1 MLEAKS
7 MQSFAN
13 DELQLWLL
21 ILSDISRTD
30 KDSGNAR
37 PT

>member
-7 MQSFAN
+7 MGDVAN
-13 DELQLWLL
+13 EGLQLWLL
-21 ILSDISRTD
+21 ILSDISQTD
-30 KDSGNAR
+30 KDSGNTR

>member
-7 MQSFAN
+7 MGDPAN
-13 DELQLWLL
+13 EGLQLRLL
-21 ILSDISRTD
+21 ILSDISQTD
-30 KDSGNAR
+30 KDGGNAR